1 MKILQSLQ
9 EKIKKPS
16 TIGFIVA
23 STIYLCFFAYIFV
36 NFNKTITVQENGN
49 QTITMKLASVNSGG
63 TETHFSKTPPKPPKK
78 PKPKKPKP
86 KKKHSKKPIEQPQ
99 EILKDEPIV
108 QKQEIVDE
116 KQKSSNIDQ
125 EGSNNEALAYNQGV
139 SDDFLSK
146 IRLAISN
153 SNPYPRIA
161 RVRGLEGEVTVEFIL
176 NIDGSLEGLKIL
188 KSTAGDILNKNA
200 LRAVSDASKYFP
212 TPKQKVRIKV
222 PIVYS
227 LSKS

>member
-1 MKILQSLQ
+1 MKILQSLR
-9 EKIKKPS
+9 EKIKRPS

-23 STIYLCFFAYIFV
+23 SVIYLSVLTFLFA
-36 NFNKTITVQENGN
+36 NFSKSITVQENGN
-49 QTITMKLASVNSGG
+49 QTVTMKLASVNSGG
-63 TETHFSKTPPKPPKK
+63 NETHFSKAPPKPPKK

-86 KKKHSKKPIEQPQ
+86 KKKHHKTPMEQPK
-99 EILKDEPIV
+99 EILKEEPIV

-139 SDDFLSK
+139 NDEFLSK

-161 RVRGLEGEVTVEFIL
+161 RVRGLEGEVTIEFIL

-188 KSTAGDILNKNA
+188 KSTAGDILNKSA
-200 LRAVSDASKYFP
+200 LRAVGDASKYFP